1 MPCTTCGNLG
11 PQHYPDPRGEGCLH
25 ASPGG
30 VTGPFGC
37 PKPTTP
43 GWFGFGGKKSRKSK
57 KSKKSKKSRKS
68 RK

>member
-11 PQHYPDPRGEGCLH
+11 PQHYAVGEVCYNG
-25 ASPGG
+25 SPGG

-37 PKPTTP
+37 PKPSTS
-43 GWFGFGGKKSRKSK
+43 GWPWSGGRKKSRKSR